1 MPLFR
6 HPRFLL
12 PLLACACA
20 AAAAAEPPRRI
31 VSLNLC
37 SDQLLLELVAPERIA
52 SLTWLSRTDGEP
64 ALRVLAAR
72 LPSNRGSAEE
82 VLAARPDLV
91 LAGRYTTST
100 TRALLRRVGIPMLE
114 IDAVQDWE
122 GIRRV
127 TREVAAAVGE
137 VARGEALIAQMDAQL
152 ATTATLR
159 VSTPVRAIGW
169 SGAAEDVPGRDTLF
183 DTILTTAGAV
193 NIAAQPVGGSGF
205 DLERVLRQ
213 RPRLLLRGTAHD
225 GDRAVRSW
233 AANHHVLQAL
243 PGLSVLEYSEGAWA
257 CGVPRAAAH
266 ALELA
271 RALRALPEPAQ

>member
-6 HPRFLL
+6 NPRFLI
-12 PLLACACA
+12 PLLLLPCC
-20 AAAAAEPPRRI
+20 AAAAEPPRRV

-52 SLTWLSRTDGEP
+52 SLTWLSRTDGDP
-64 ALRVLAAR
+64 ALRGLAAQ

-100 TRALLRRVGIPMLE
+100 TRALLRRVGVPMLE

-127 TREVAAAVGE
+127 TREVAAAVGAE
-137 VARGEALIAQMDAQL
+137 ARGEAMIAQMDAQL
-152 ATTATLR
+152 AATAALR
-159 VSTPVRAIGW
+159 ASTPVRAIGW

-183 DTILTTAGAV
+183 DTIVTTAGGL
-193 NIAAQPVGGSGF
+193 NIAAQPMGGSSF

-213 RPRLLLRGTAHD
+213 KPRLLLRGTAQD
-225 GDRAVRSW
+225 GDRTVRSW
-233 AANHHVLQAL
+233 AANHRVLQAL
-243 PGLSVLEYSEGAWA
+243 PGLSTIEYSEGAWA
-257 CGVPRAAAH
+257 CGVPRAAGH

-271 RALRALPEPAQ
+271 RQLRALAEPAQ

>member
-1 MPLFR
+1 MPPFCK
-6 HPRFLL
+6 PRFLL
-12 PLLACACA
+12 PLLAFSCA
-20 AAAAAEPPRRI
+20 AGAAEPPRRI

-64 ALRVLAAR
+64 ALRALALR

-82 VLAARPDLV
+82 VLAARPDMV

-100 TRALLRRVGIPMLE
+100 TRALLRRVGVPMLE
-114 IDAVQDWE
+114 VDAVQDWE

-127 TREVAAAVGE
+127 TREVAAAVGAVE
-137 VARGEALIAQMDAQL
+137 RGEALIAQMDAQL
-152 ATTATLR
+152 AATAALR
-159 VSTPVRAIGW
+159 VPTPMRAIGW

-213 RPRLLLRGTAHD
+213 KPRLLLRGTAHD
-225 GDRAVRSW
+225 GERAVRSW
-233 AANHHVLQAL
+233 AANHRVLQAL
-243 PGLSVLEYSEGAWA
+243 PGLSTIEYSEGAWA
-257 CGVPRAAAH
+257 CGVPRAAGH
-266 ALELA
+266 ALQLA
-271 RALRALPEPAQ
+271 RELRALTESAQ